1 MAKKK
6 PAGQGH
12 KPSRS
17 TKAGRAAKRPRGGG
31 RGVTEGGS
39 EARAIGQKVLGTALP
54 AVRRRRG
61 GGLGA
66 VVAVGEGAGGMWDW
80 ACALQDHTQV
90 GLPRPAAAG
99 GGGAAGPVRPTA
111 SGRQVARLA
120 AVLAAVGSPHR
131 LKVLVKLLEGPATYR
146 SLQKSTRLKA
156 GPLYHH
162 IAQLRLAGLIG
173 PKQRDLYDLTRGGR
187 NLVLVALTLP
197 SLVRDRRPRPQL
209 HAP

>member
-1 MAKKK
+1 
-6 PAGQGH
+6 
-12 KPSRS
+12 
-17 TKAGRAAKRPRGGG
+17 
-31 RGVTEGGS
+31 
-39 EARAIGQKVLGTALP
+39 
-54 AVRRRRG
+54 
-61 GGLGA
+61 
-66 VVAVGEGAGGMWDW
+66 MWDW